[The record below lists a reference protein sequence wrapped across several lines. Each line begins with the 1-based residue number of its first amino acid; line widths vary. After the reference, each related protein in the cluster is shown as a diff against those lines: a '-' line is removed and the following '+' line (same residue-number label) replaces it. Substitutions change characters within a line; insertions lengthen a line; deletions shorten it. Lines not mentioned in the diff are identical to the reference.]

1 MSPSPHT
8 PHDLVIEKRDLR
20 FGREAP
26 PPRWWHSNDPGRTAF
41 FNALSST
48 FPVGEKFFMTSV
60 RHYREDAPPSLRGQ
74 IDDFLYQEAMHTR
87 EHVVF
92 NRQAED
98 AGYDIAPLEDRA
110 RRTIAWARR
119 RAPIQQLAATCA
131 LEHFTATLAHAVLTD
146 PRHLDGAAEETRRL
160 WQWHAIEEVEH
171 KAVAYDTYL
180 HAARSLPPPR
190 RWLKR
195 SVVMLAASIRFHY
208 VLFRGIA
215 DLLRQDGCNNVATW
229 RALLTYLYGRPGL
242 MRPLLS
248 ETLAYM
254 RPGFHP
260 WDQDD
265 RPLLAKALAAFNGA
279 QPQGQPA

>member
-1 MSPSPHT
+1 MSYSPNT
-8 PHDLVIEKRDLR
+8 PQDLTIEKRDLR

-48 FPVGEKFFMTSV
+48 FPVGEKFFMTAV
-60 RHYREDAPPSLRGQ
+60 RHYRDDTPQPLRGQ

-92 NRQAED
+92 NRQAQD
-98 AGYDIAPLEDRA
+98 VGYDIAPLEDRA
-110 RRTIAWARR
+110 RRTIAWAKRR
-119 RAPIQQLAATCA
+119 SPIQQLAATCA
-131 LEHFTATLAHAVLTD
+131 LEHFTATLAHAVLANAS
-146 PRHLDGAAEETRRL
+146 HLDGATDETRRL

-180 HAARSLPPPR
+180 HATRNMLPFR

-195 SVVMLAASIRFHY
+195 SVVMFVSSIRFHY
-208 VLFRGIA
+208 VLFRSIS
-215 DLLRQDGCNNVATW
+215 DLLRQDGRNDFATW
-229 RALLTYLYGRPGL
+229 RALLSYLYGRPGL

-248 ETLAYM
+248 EMFAYM

-265 RPLLAKALAAFNGA
+265 RPLLARALAAFNSD
-279 QPQGQPA
+279 QPRSQAA